1 MIIDTHA
8 HYDDKAFDND
18 RHELLTSL
26 EKSGIAAVVNV
37 AADMKSLED
46 VPRLA
51 HEYDFVYGAI
61 GLHPDNVGALDD
73 GVMDKMRH
81 LLEDPKIVAV
91 GEIGLDYHWNVEP
104 KEVQME
110 AFARQIELAKEA
122 GKPIM
127 VHSRE
132 AANDTMQVI
141 KDTRAYDAGGII
153 HCYAYSPE
161 MAREYVKMG
170 FYLGIGG
177 TVTFKNARKIKEV
190 VAEIP
195 LESLVLETDCPYLA
209 PEPNR
214 GKRNSSLNL
223 PYVAA
228 KIAKIKGC
236 RKEEVEEI
244 TYNNAK
250 KLLGL

>member
-51 HEYDFVYGAI
+51 HEYNFVYGAI

-81 LLEDPKIVAV
+81 LLEDPKMVAV

-104 KEVQME
+104 KDVQME

-228 KIAKIKGC
+228 KIAEIKGC

>member
-51 HEYDFVYGAI
+51 HEYNFVYGAI

-81 LLEDPKIVAV
+81 LLEDPKMVAV

-104 KEVQME
+104 KDVQME

-153 HCYAYSPE
+153 HCYA
-161 MAREYVKMG
+161 
-170 FYLGIGG
+170 
-177 TVTFKNARKIKEV
+177 
-190 VAEIP
+190 
-195 LESLVLETDCPYLA
+195 
-209 PEPNR
+209 
-214 GKRNSSLNL
+214 
-223 PYVAA
+223 
-228 KIAKIKGC
+228 
-236 RKEEVEEI
+236 
-244 TYNNAK
+244 
-250 KLLGL
+250 

>member
-51 HEYDFVYGAI
+51 HEYNFVYGAI

-81 LLEDPKIVAV
+81 LLEDPKMVAV

-104 KEVQME
+104 KDVQME

>member
-51 HEYDFVYGAI
+51 HEYNFVYGAI

-81 LLEDPKIVAV
+81 LLEDPKMVAV

-170 FYLGIGG
+170 FYLGVGG

>member
-51 HEYDFVYGAI
+51 HEYNFVYGAI

-81 LLEDPKIVAV
+81 LLEDPKMVAV

-104 KEVQME
+104 KDVQME

-170 FYLGIGG
+170 FYLGVGG

-228 KIAKIKGC
+228 KIAEIKGC

>member
-51 HEYDFVYGAI
+51 HEYNFAYGAI

-81 LLEDPKIVAV
+81 LLEDPKMVAV

-104 KEVQME
+104 KDVQME

>member
-51 HEYDFVYGAI
+51 HEYNFVYGAI

-104 KEVQME
+104 KKVQIA

-153 HCYAYSPE
+153 HCYAYSTE

>member
-37 AADMKSLED
+37 AADIKSLED

-51 HEYDFVYGAI
+51 HEYDFVYGSI

-81 LLEDPKIVAV
+81 LLEDPKTVAV

-104 KEVQME
+104 KKVQIA

-153 HCYAYSPE
+153 HCYAYSTE

>member
-51 HEYDFVYGAI
+51 HEYNFVYGAI

-81 LLEDPKIVAV
+81 LLEDPKMVAV

-104 KEVQME
+104 KDVQME

-170 FYLGIGG
+170 FYLGVGG